1 MTGSWRLEN
10 SDHFCLTLSL
20 NKSPEEVMEIYG
32 ADASNARLMPAKE
45 VPRAPLLGTSLRS
58 GRLGEWSFG
67 IEFDNFIG
75 STYKIM
81 RDLSARTESIVL
93 FRTAKALKSFHYATD
108 GKVVE
113 QFEPGYQPSVRGQ
126 SSYQFAKQVHVLTSA
141 NVDPV
146 SACLRV
152 IARRT
157 GHELTTEKL
166 HGPLLTAIIDE
177 PDRVALSRPDPPL
190 LFPEVPRESPRRLGR
205 LL

>member
-10 SDHFCLTLSL
+10 SGHFCLTLSL

-45 VPRAPLLGTSLRS
+45 VPSVPPSGTSLRS

-81 RDLSARTESIVL
+81 RDLSERTESIIL
-93 FRTAKALKSFHYATD
+93 FRTAKALKSFHYVTN
-108 GKVVE
+108 GKVAE
-113 QFEPGYQPSVRGQ
+113 QFDPGYLPSIRGK
-126 SSYQFAKQVHVLTSA
+126 SSYRFAEQVHVLTA
-141 NVDPV
+141 TNLDPV
-146 SACLRV
+146 AACLRV

-157 GHELTTEKL
+157 GHELTTEKI

-177 PDRVALSRPDPPL
+177 PDRVALSHPDPPL
-190 LFPEVPRESPRRLGR
+190 LLPGVPRESSRRLGR